1 MYLQIYFHKI
11 DMYVK
16 NLTQVSLDIMSRS
29 SEVILYISNNIPPGF
44 RVVSLCAIGFVLA
57 IFLPL
62 SLKYHSNERQWQYP
76 RNTIFRISS
85 SSNSDQ
91 NKSIFV
97 FKSINDRKYLDQ
109 QYFIK
114 TKIQKQRFPW
124 NLWMLERNLDLNI
137 VICKCHLIVSNLIS
151 ILNPE
156 SAEEV
161 FKKVVTIYNE
171 MRLSNTPLYHFIF
184 DNFPIKV

>member
-1 MYLQIYFHKI
+1 MCNWVCVGHFSPFKI
-11 DMYVK
+11 LFEWTAV
-16 NLTQVSLDIMSRS
+16 T
-29 SEVILYISNNIPPGF
+29 ISKERNF
-44 RVVSLCAIGFVLA
+44 S
-57 IFLPL
+57 IFEP
-62 SLKYHSNERQWQYP
+62 
-76 RNTIFRISS
+76 S

-91 NKSIFV
+91 NKSKFM
-97 FKSINDRKYLDQ
+97 FKSMNDRKYLDQ

-124 NLWMLERNLDLNI
+124 NLWILERNLNLNI